1 MAILTKRAQP
11 DRNKINMSLDH
22 EVKYWAHELGITR
35 AQLQQIVN
43 KVGKFR
49 HRSPK
54 GIGKVKPNRG
64 APVGPLRLVDIALA
78 ICLSGLLVSVLRLV
92 W

>member
-43 KVGKFR
+43 KVGNSATAVRKE
-49 HRSPK
+49 
-54 GIGKVKPNRG
+54 
-64 APVGPLRLVDIALA
+64 LA
-78 ICLSGLLVSVLRLV
+78 R
-92 W
+92 